1 MRDLQ
6 VMKSQ
11 MGKSRKDFC
20 FNYRYWAV
28 CFVVHLGG
36 TFKSQNA
43 LELFQKVE
51 IYGIVWCGIILLTDV
66 ENQEHKP
73 KESPVVCHKWNY
85 YSSVS
90 INCGDLDTYQCSCQ
104 IQQACG

>member
-1 MRDLQ
+1 M
-6 VMKSQ
+6 
-11 MGKSRKDFC
+11 
-20 FNYRYWAV
+20 
-28 CFVVHLGG
+28 VHLGG

-73 KESPVVCHKWNY
+73 KESPVVCHK
-85 YSSVS
+85 
-90 INCGDLDTYQCSCQ
+90 
-104 IQQACG
+104 